1 MECSEKPVYEYKKD
15 REAEK
20 ALRELKIKP
29 PREDIRKK
37 ILSNWDQAA
46 KPIDGM
52 GRFEALTAQI
62 GAIRGTEQID
72 IGKKAV
78 LILCADNGIVEE
90 GVSQSG
96 PEVTEA
102 VVRQMAVKQSSVG
115 RMAAC
120 IGAETIPVDI
130 GMRCEE
136 KIPGVLDRKIRR
148 GTRNFHHEPALTRT
162 ETVRAVWTGIR
173 LAEECGKAGFQI
185 LAAGEMGIG
194 NTTTSAAVA
203 AALLG
208 KSAPEMAGRG
218 AGLDDARLQRKIC
231 LIEEALERYGLRT
244 DASSGG
250 FDDALKALSAVGG
263 LDLAGLAGV
272 YIGGALYGLPVVLD
286 GVISMTAALAAERIA
301 PGTAAYLLPSHM
313 SREPAAAELSR
324 ALGLFPVICADMAL
338 GEGTGAVMLLALLDM
353 ALRVY
358 QDRVTFLDMRIPQY
372 ERFTKR

>member
-1 MECSEKPVYEYKKD
+1 MWE
-15 REAEK
+15 
-20 ALRELKIKP
+20 
-29 PREDIRKK
+29 
-37 ILSNWDQAA
+37 
-46 KPIDGM
+46 
-52 GRFEALTAQI
+52 GRL
-62 GAIRGTEQID
+62 
-72 IGKKAV
+72 
-78 LILCADNGIVEE
+78 
-90 GVSQSG
+90 SG
-96 PEVTEA
+96 PG
-102 VVRQMAVKQSSVG
+102 G
-115 RMAAC
+115 R
-120 IGAETIPVDI
+120 GD
-130 GMRCEE
+130 GN
-136 KIPGVLDRKIRR
+136 RKYHHQR
-148 GTRNFHHEPALTRT
+148 GGGCRASGKERT
-162 ETVRAVWTGIR
+162 GD
-173 LAEECGKAGFQI
+173 
-185 LAAGEMGIG
+185 
-194 NTTTSAAVA
+194 
-203 AALLG
+203 
-208 KSAPEMAGRG
+208 GRPG

-358 QDRVTFLDMRIPQY
+358 QDRVTFFGY
-372 ERFTKR
+372 ENSTV